1 MEGVCLID
9 VMEGGSLADVMREFP
24 YVYKKILFE
33 MEVQKKILHHKIII
47 ISISLKNCN
56 FSQISPK
63 QTIIGTNFIEQNRQ
77 MFLIYKD
84 FKHWEHIVVLFTQV
98 SVLGFFLFRQIFT
111 IYLYK
116 SFS

>member
-47 ISISLKNCN
+47 I
-56 FSQISPK
+56 
-63 QTIIGTNFIEQNRQ
+63 
-77 MFLIYKD
+77 
-84 FKHWEHIVVLFTQV
+84 
-98 SVLGFFLFRQIFT
+98 
-111 IYLYK
+111 
-116 SFS
+116 

>member
-56 FSQISPK
+56 FSKTSQKQLQIDLS
-63 QTIIGTNFIEQNRQ
+63 QE
-77 MFLIYKD
+77 KD
-84 FKHWEHIVVLFTQV
+84 
-98 SVLGFFLFRQIFT
+98 
-111 IYLYK
+111 LYK
-116 SFS
+116 YIVKTCLNKKKPNTETCVNKTTICSQCLKFL